1 MKAKKILAMLL
12 SFTMTLSLFTGT
24 AFASTDNGSTYAN
37 GAAVVFN
44 ESIYPA
50 TRTDFRDESIYY
62 LMITRFYDGDSGN
75 NVHCWDDGQAGNPD
89 SDPAWR
95 GDFKGLIEKLDYIKA
110 LGFTAV
116 QLTPVAQNASGYD
129 YHGYHAINFN
139 RIDPRFESEGYTYQ
153 DLINACHERDLKVIQ
168 EINLNST
175 GNFGEAFLCNIFE
188 VNEDAD
194 LSNMEEA
201 VTPTKLFLDTYG
213 LGSAEEYWT
222 QEPADQYQQRLNIM
236 KNLEYSSDNGNSTG
250 TLPAAKDYDIGKL
263 SSSDMYNS
271 NNYYHS
277 GYFQS
282 MNWDDWSCKFCQI
295 AGDHVDINTENPAV
309 AEYLLE
315 TCKMYVDMGVDA
327 LIIMNARYIDR
338 LSLNIQFIDQIKAL
352 FIEKGKEPAIF
363 LDVVTRYTSVWY
375 REHATQSGPYY
386 TWKESNSKWA
396 DQWSWGTSIEDINN
410 NMNVVFDHTIEEDDI
425 SDEPTSDNALLNGIA
440 YHDPDYSMAG
450 ANVNDFTM
458 HRNFGSAS
466 TAFNIS
472 KAGDKYFNDSTWNIT
487 FVNSYDYSPESPDEK
502 YVFSGGTDTWKENL
516 CLMFTFRGIPRVLA
530 GTEVEFQKGAVIDV
544 GPNAPLADTGRAY
557 YGDNIEGEVI
567 TGDFSNYTASG
578 AAADTLNST
587 LAKHIQKLNAIRRA
601 VPALR
606 KGQYTTSGN
615 YVSGNM
621 AFIRRYTNAG
631 EGVDSLALVT
641 ITDSATFKNIP
652 NGEYVDAVT
661 GDVQT
666 VTDGTLSVEAPGK
679 GDMRVYVCQAE
690 GFTGLSTE
698 FDVPTYT
705 MSFDGN
711 GAEGQTDSVS
721 SNGFGYVILPDS
733 TFTAPEGKIF
743 KAWDIDGTQYKAG
756 SSVKITSD
764 TTAKAVWKNIDYYGL
779 SLGDTAVSELN
790 KDDIL
795 GDGTASYN
803 PDTFTLTL
811 NGYRNRAIT
820 TNLNT
825 LNIVLAENSENT
837 ITATAYGICSNG
849 GNITINGNASL
860 VISAG
865 AIAIFA
871 NNVTISGGTI
881 AAMGK
886 KMGISAKNGN
896 ISIAGGIL
904 NVLGEKETALNA
916 GGSISISDAYVT
928 AVSYRGTALSKS
940 PVLDGFT
947 GVYKKAASGY
957 ADGSEAAEYVS
968 SDNELYKYFKVNP
981 CYTASFMSQ
990 DGNDALYS
998 LDTESG
1004 VIVLPD
1010 FSSIGDEEGLYAY
1023 WRSSGKYYQ
1032 PGAKLAIGVD
1042 TEFVPVAESSGNDQ
1056 SEAGTIYCKNENGW
1070 STVNAYYWGDSVS
1083 PVSWPGTQMENIEGT
1098 DIWKIADIPSG
1109 CDKIIFNAGFN
1120 GTQTSDLVVPTDG
1133 KNIYSNLTN
1142 VWSEYSPGIKV
1153 EDTSGL
1159 NIVSF
1164 CAGDGVGYMNELLN
1178 EGGEFKLPDCT
1189 MLRPENSEFVS
1200 WNVAGTEYQP
1210 GDTVTISE
1218 DTVIVAMWNVAPEA
1232 EKKNGLVYDSMD
1244 GKWYYYTDGM
1254 VDTEKTGLV
1263 KGTDSVFWY
1272 VNSGVVDTSY
1282 TGSVTNSAGTWYVVG
1297 GKIDVTFTGLGK
1309 DGDKFI
1315 AVFKGK
1321 AYPEF
1326 TGLIQNAGY
1335 FWYVNAGVV
1344 DTTYTGFYENSSG
1357 KWYVAN
1363 GKVDT
1368 NFKGL
1373 GKDGDKWLVVL
1384 GGRYDSTY
1392 TGLIKNGGAF
1402 WYVKNGVLDTTFTG
1416 ITETGG
1422 ASWLVATGKLRDDYT
1437 GTYTDGTK
1445 DYTIVNGKVT
1455 E

>member
-1 MKAKKILAMLL
+1 MKAKKFLAMLL
-12 SFTMTLSLFTGT
+12 SLAMILGSFTGT
-24 AFASTDNGSTYAN
+24 ASASTDDGSTYTN
-37 GAAVVFN
+37 GAAVVFSD
-44 ESIYPA
+44 SIYTA
-50 TRTDFRDESIYY
+50 TRTDLRDESIYY
-62 LMITRFYDGDSGN
+62 LMITRFYDGDSSN
-75 NVHCWDDGQAGNPD
+75 NVHCWDDSQAGNPD

-129 YHGYHAINFN
+129 YHGYHPINLK

-153 DLINACHERDLKVIQ
+153 DLIEACHARELKVIQ
-168 EINLNST
+168 EVNFNST
-175 GNFGEAFLCNIFE
+175 SNFGEEFLCHLFDVDYE
-188 VNEDAD
+188 AD
-194 LSNMEEA
+194 LSKPEESLI
-201 VTPTKLFLDTYG
+201 PTKLLLDTYG
-213 LGSAEEYWT
+213 LGSAKDYWA
-222 QEPADQYQQRLNIM
+222 QPGGAQYQQRLNLM
-236 KNLEYSSDNGNSTG
+236 KNTEYSSDNGNSTG
-250 TLPAAKDYDIGKL
+250 ILPDAKDYDIGKL
-263 SSSDMYNS
+263 SSSDVFNP

-282 MNWDDWSCKFCQI
+282 LNWDYWTCKFCQI
-295 AGDHVDINTENPAV
+295 AGDCVDINTENPAV
-309 AEYLLE
+309 AEYLVE

-327 LIIMNARYIDR
+327 LVIVNARHIDR
-338 LSLNIQFIDQIKAL
+338 LTLNIQFIDQIKDL
-352 FIEKGKEPAIF
+352 FRAKGKEPAVF
-363 LDVVTRYTSVWY
+363 LDVVTRYPDVWY
-375 REHATQSGPYY
+375 RGEATESTPYY
-386 TWKESNSKWA
+386 TWKESNDKWA
-396 DQWSWGTSIEDINN
+396 DQWSWGTSAEDVNN
-410 NMNVVFDHTIEEDDI
+410 NMNLVFDHTIEEIDI
-425 SDEPTSDNALLNGIA
+425 SDEPTSDNAMLDGIT
-440 YHDPDYSMAG
+440 YHEPDYSMAG

-458 HRNFGSAS
+458 HHNFGSAS
-466 TAFNIS
+466 TAFSIS
-472 KAGDKYFNDSTWNIT
+472 SAGDKYFNDSTWNIT
-487 FVNSYDYSPESPDEK
+487 FVDSYEYSPESPDERC
-502 YVFSGGTDTWKENL
+502 VFSGGTTTWAENL
-516 CLMFTFRGIPRVLA
+516 CLMFTFRGIPRVMA
-530 GTEVEFQKGAVIDV
+530 GTEVEFQKGEMINV
-544 GPNAPLADTGRAY
+544 GPNAPLSETGHAY

-578 AAADTLNST
+578 TVAATLDST

-606 KGQYTTSGN
+606 KGQYTTSGD
-615 YVSGNM
+615 YVSGDM
-621 AFIRRYTNAG
+621 AFIRRYTNAD

-641 ITDSATFKNIP
+641 ISGAAEFKNIP
-652 NGEYVDAVT
+652 NGEYADAVT
-661 GDVQT
+661 GEVKY
-666 VTDGTLSVEAPGK
+666 VTDGTLSVDAPGK

-705 MSFDGN
+705 LSFDGN
-711 GAEGQTDSVS
+711 GAEGTTDSVK
-721 SNGFGYVILPDS
+721 SNASGYVTLPES
-733 TFTAPEGKIF
+733 TFIAPAGKVL
-743 KAWDIDGTQYKAG
+743 KAWEVDGTQYKAG

-790 KDDIL
+790 KDNIL

-825 LNIVLAENSENT
+825 LNIALAENSENT

-849 GNITINGNASL
+849 GDVTISGNASL

-865 AIAIFA
+865 AIAVFA

-886 KMGISAKNGN
+886 KMGISAKDGN

-904 NVLGEKETALNA
+904 NVSGEKETALNA
-916 GGSISISDAYVT
+916 GGSISISDAHVT
-928 AVSYRGTALSKS
+928 AVSYRGTALSKA

-947 GVYKKAASGY
+947 GVYKKVAGEY
-957 ADGSEAAEYVS
+957 ADGSEAVEYVS
-968 SDNELYKYFKVNP
+968 GDNELYKYFKVNP
-981 CYTASFMSQ
+981 YYTASFMSK

-998 LDTESG
+998 LETESG

-1010 FSSIGDEEGLYAY
+1010 FSAIGDEEGLYAY

-1032 PGAKLAIGVD
+1032 PGAKLAIGAD
-1042 TEFVPVAESSGNDQ
+1042 TEFVPVAESSGDTQ
-1056 SEAGTIYCKNENGW
+1056 SEDGIIYCKNEAGW
-1070 STVNAYYWGDSVS
+1070 STVNAYYWGDGVR
-1083 PVSWPGTQMENIEGT
+1083 PVSWPGTTMENIEGT

-1109 CDKIIFNAGFN
+1109 CTYIIFNNGS
-1120 GTQTSDLVVPTDG
+1120 GTQTSDGVIPTDG
-1133 KNIYSNLTN
+1133 NNICSNSTME
-1142 VWSEYSPGIKV
+1142 WSEYSPGITA
-1153 EDTSGL
+1153 EDTSGI

-1164 CAGDGVGYMNELLN
+1164 SAGAGIGYMNELLN
-1178 EGGEFKLPDCT
+1178 EGGEFKLPDCA

-1200 WNVAGTEYQP
+1200 WNVARTEYQP

-1232 EKKNGLVYDSMD
+1232 EKKNGLAYDSMD

-1272 VNSGVVDTSY
+1272 VKNGIIDTSY
-1282 TGSVTNSAGTWYVVG
+1282 TGFVTNGAGTWYVAG
-1297 GKIDVTFTGLGK
+1297 GKLDTTFTGLGK
-1309 DGDKFI
+1309 DGDEWV
-1315 AVFKGK
+1315 AVFNGK
-1321 AYPEF
+1321 TYPEY
-1326 TGLIQNAGY
+1326 TGLVQNAGY
-1335 FWYVNAGVV
+1335 FWYVNNGTL
-1344 DTTYTGFYENSSG
+1344 DTTYTGFYENENG

-1368 NFKGL
+1368 SFKGL
-1373 GKDGDKWLVVL
+1373 GKEDDKWIVVL
-1384 GGRYDSTY
+1384 NGKHSSTY
-1392 TGLIKNGGAF
+1392 TGLIQNGGSF
-1402 WYVKNGVLDTTFTG
+1402 WYVKDGVLDTTFSG
-1416 ITETGG
+1416 IVETGG
-1422 ASWLVATGKLRDDYT
+1422 SKWLVATGKLCSDYS
-1437 GTYTDGTK
+1437 GTYTDSTGT
-1445 DYTIVNGKVT
+1445 YTIVNGKVV